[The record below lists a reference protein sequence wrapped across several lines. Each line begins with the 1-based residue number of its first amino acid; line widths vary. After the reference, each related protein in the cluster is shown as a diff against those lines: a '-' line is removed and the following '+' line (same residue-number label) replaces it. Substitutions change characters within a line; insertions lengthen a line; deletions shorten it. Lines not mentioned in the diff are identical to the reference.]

1 MAAQEDDQRGP
12 PPLSLGDA
20 RLLHDLAE
28 RPWAWRLALFLRTLA
43 VVELGKGLLHWSLL
57 VAAGGAAEPLVDR
70 TTAWFVATV
79 FFAVADPVAA
89 VGLWVGAPWGVA
101 IWLIAALGQLAFA
114 MAGGPTAGGWTV
126 IAAVLAAMAAYLALS
141 IKARAE
147 AR

>member
-1 MAAQEDDQRGP
+1 MAAQEDDQQGA

-43 VVELGKGLLHWSLL
+43 VVELAKGLLHWGLL
-57 VAAGGAAEPLVDR
+57 VGAGGAAEPLVGK
-70 TTAWFVATV
+70 TAAWFVATV
-79 FFAVADPVAA
+79 FFAIADPVAA
-89 VGLWVGAPWGVA
+89 VGLWIGAPWGVA
-101 IWLIAALGQLAFA
+101 IWLIAALGQFAFTA
-114 MAGGPTAGGWTV
+114 AGGPTPGGWAV
-126 IAAVLAAMAAYLALS
+126 IAALLAAMALYVTLS